1 MRTDGLDVVLCMKGI
16 LVFSMGCR
24 SKAAVVANAQLSL
37 SPSLCP
43 PGYLF
48 ENDSRVV
55 PEKFEGEPSG
65 AHRTQPGQGV
75 SRLAG

>member
-37 SPSLCP
+37 SLPLSVLQGICLRTTP
-43 PGYLF
+43 AWCQRSSKVSP
-48 ENDSRVV
+48 VA
-55 PEKFEGEPSG
+55 PT
-65 AHRTQPGQGV
+65 AHNRAKA
-75 SRLAG
+75 LAG